1 MKSRGRPRPT
11 ARRDNPSYAGT
22 GSAVALSVAF
32 LADSW
37 AAAELARSDR
47 DDVFVTAFGDEHTR
61 RAAALRAFS
70 LCLQRGSVPEA
81 LRERW
86 PGLPEPRGIDARS
99 YLSEEAATIPLA
111 GAMGRIAFLAEGLAD
126 ALRDHDGE
134 REEVEAL
141 RAVAAFLRTGKKP
154 PWHEDPR

>member
-1 MKSRGRPRPT
+1 MKLRGRRRAA

-37 AAAELARSDR
+37 AASELALSDR
-47 DDVFVTAFGDEHTR
+47 DDVFVTAFGDQHTR

-70 LCLQRGSVPEA
+70 LCLQRVTVPEE
-81 LRERW
+81 LRRRW
-86 PGLPEPRGIDARS
+86 PGLPDPRGIDARS
-99 YLSEEAATIPLA
+99 YLSGEASSIPLA

-126 ALRDHDGE
+126 AMRDHEGE
-134 REEVEAL
+134 REEVDAL
-141 RAVAAFLRTGKKP
+141 REVAAFLRTGKKP
-154 PWHEDPR
+154 SWHTEPR